1 MDLPSAQH
9 GLRFVHAG
17 ARRARRQPSRCVA
30 VSAEIDSTHMQ
41 HALRLARRA
50 RDAGE
55 VPVGAVLVSGNT
67 VIGEGCNSVI
77 SASDPTAHAEIVALR
92 DASWRAGNYRHP
104 GATLYVTLEPC
115 TMCIGALVH
124 ARVSTLVFAA
134 REPRAGAVCSAAQLL
149 AADFYNHR
157 VHWRE
162 GLLAEDSAALLR
174 DFFRARRAA
183 GAGDGK
189 GSTARE

>member
-1 MDLPSAQH
+1 M
-9 GLRFVHAG
+9 
-17 ARRARRQPSRCVA
+17 
-30 VSAEIDSTHMQ
+30 SAETDIPYLQ

-55 VPVGAVLVSGNT
+55 VPVGAVLVSGGT

-124 ARVSTLVFAA
+124 ARVATLVFAA

-157 VHWRE
+157 VNWRE
-162 GLLAEDSAALLR
+162 GLLAEDSSELLR
-174 DFFRARRAA
+174 DFFRARRAVRSA
-183 GAGDGK
+183 ESK
-189 GSTARE
+189 GQTAPE